1 MDIKQ
6 HSNKYLTKTNKTNTM
21 NRLIKSKIEYRSLD
35 NPNKIIRAWNKTKAS
50 KKLKKDL
57 SLIRE
62 VKINN

>member
-1 MDIKQ
+1 
-6 HSNKYLTKTNKTNTM
+6 M